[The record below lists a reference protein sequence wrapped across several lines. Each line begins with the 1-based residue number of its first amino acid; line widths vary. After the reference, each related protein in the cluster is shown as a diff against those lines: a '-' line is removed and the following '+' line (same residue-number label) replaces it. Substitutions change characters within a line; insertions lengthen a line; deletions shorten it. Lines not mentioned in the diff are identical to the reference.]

1 MKDQKIGIVLL
12 AAGESSR
19 LGRPKQL
26 LVYQGKTLLENALEN
41 AKSSRAVHLVLVL
54 GANATLIQEKLNVG
68 HFPFL
73 VNPDWKKG
81 MSESMKLGLSFLMD
95 QYQIDAA
102 IIMLADQPFADST
115 LLDKLIDQFQKG
127 NKGIIASSYKNTL
140 GVPALFSKKYFT
152 ELLALTE
159 KEGAKK
165 IIFAHL
171 EEATSIEFPLGEVD
185 VDTEEDYQRLLNFND
200 DQDFSLRS

>member
-1 MKDQKIGIVLL
+1 MKDEKIGIVLL

-26 LVYQGKTLLENALEN
+26 LVYKGKTLLERAFEN
-41 AKSSRAVHLVLVL
+41 AKSSRADHLVLVL
-54 GANATLIQEKLNVG
+54 GANAELIQEKLNVG
-68 HFPFL
+68 HFQFL

-102 IIMLADQPFADST
+102 IIMLADQPFSDSS

-140 GVPALFSKKYFT
+140 GVPALFNKKYFP
-152 ELLALTE
+152 ELLALSE

-165 IIFAHL
+165 IIFANL
-171 EEATSIEFPLGEVD
+171 EEVTRIEFPLGEMD
-185 VDTEEDYQRLLNFND
+185 IDTEEDYQKLLNSKD
-200 DQDFSLRS
+200 DQDFPLSS